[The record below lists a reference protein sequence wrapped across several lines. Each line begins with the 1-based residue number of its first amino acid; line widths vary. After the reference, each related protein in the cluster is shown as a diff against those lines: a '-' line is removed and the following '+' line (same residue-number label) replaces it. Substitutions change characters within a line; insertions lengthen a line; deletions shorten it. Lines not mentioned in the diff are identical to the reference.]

1 MTEKKR
7 KKRNNTRMPPVLK
20 KELEA
25 RVGMKVSTRKA
36 KKKILTPQEWTFVM
50 ELVSNDGKLTM
61 KEAAIKAGWKEAAAT
76 AAARRMTDPVKC
88 PHIVLQIQ
96 EYREQLRAKYDTTYE
111 RHMRDMQDI
120 RDGALAAGNY
130 SAAVAAEYRRGQALG
145 TIYVARSEVR
155 HGLIDSMSKEEV
167 MLKLEQIKQLY
178 GVGGVPK
185 LLIDVT
191 PEQLAVTEEPAISI
205 TEQMANVESFR
216 REIAQAL
223 PARNEGRLR
232 MEARDA
238 DRARRAR
245 LSSSNSKPPLGPIGT
260 EGNQPWKKDS
270 T

>member
-1 MTEKKR
+1 
-7 KKRNNTRMPPVLK
+7 
-20 KELEA
+20 
-25 RVGMKVSTRKA
+25 
-36 KKKILTPQEWTFVM
+36 M

-61 KEAAIKAGWKEAAAT
+61 KEAAIKAGWKEAQAT

-120 RDGALAAGNY
+120 RDGALAAGNF

-178 GVGGVPK
+178 GVSGSPK

-191 PEQLAVTEEPAISI
+191 PERQMITAEPQLII
-205 TEQMANVESFR
+205 TEQMADGEKLR
-216 REIAQAL
+216 REIAHAN
-223 PARNEGRLR
+223 PAGNEGRMR
-232 MEARDA
+232 MAARNA

-245 LSSSNSKPPLGPIGT
+245 LSSGDTGQAVGAIGT
-260 EGNQPWKKDS
+260 EGNQPWKKDKD
-270 T
+270 

>member
-7 KKRNNTRMPPVLK
+7 VRTRMPPILK

-36 KKKILTPQEWTFVM
+36 KKKVLTPQEWTFVM

-61 KEAAIKAGWKEAAAT
+61 KEAAMKAGWKEAGAT

-167 MLKLEQIKQLY
+167 MLKLEQIRQLY
-178 GVGGVPK
+178 GVGGAPK
-185 LLIDVT
+185 MLIDVT
-191 PEQLAVTEEPAISI
+191 PERLATPAEPEVLI
-205 TEQMANVESFR
+205 TEQMADGEKLR
-216 REIAQAL
+216 REIAHAN
-223 PARNEGRLR
+223 PAGNEAR
-232 MEARDA
+232 MRMAARDA

-245 LSSSNSKPPLGPIGT
+245 LSGSDTGPAVGAVGT
-260 EGNQPWKKDS
+260 EGNKPWEKDKN
-270 T
+270 